1 MHGNEARKPC
11 FIPPR
16 LHSVSRAVHNTV
28 SQGSGAHTP
37 CFIPPHL
44 FSVNRAMQ
52 HAVGQDT
59 SEIPAAQNFGP
70 TAVKAG
76 IEVTQQLY
84 TVDPVN

>member
-1 MHGNEARKPC
+1 
-11 FIPPR
+11 
-16 LHSVSRAVHNTV
+16 
-28 SQGSGAHTP
+28 
-37 CFIPPHL
+37 
-44 FSVNRAMQ
+44 MQ